1 MDKAEIALE
10 LTLKLMDKIQLPFT
24 IDRPEEIA
32 KAFNKIYEAIKL
44 PLEED

>member
-10 LTLKLMDKIQLPFT
+10 LTLKFMDKCQQTFAV
-24 IDRPEEIA
+24 DHAEDIA
-32 KAFNKIYEAIKL
+32 KVFNKIYEAIKF